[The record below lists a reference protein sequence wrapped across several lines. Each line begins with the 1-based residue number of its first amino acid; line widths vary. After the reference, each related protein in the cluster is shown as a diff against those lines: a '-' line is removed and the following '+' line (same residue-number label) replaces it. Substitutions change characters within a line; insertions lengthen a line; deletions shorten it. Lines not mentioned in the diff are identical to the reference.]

1 MAFEEKNAGPLL
13 PPLLANRLAAEHR
26 ELARRGFPL
35 KDVREHSIREERI
48 FRHYL
53 SRPEHREI
61 LQQILDDH
69 EHWERG
75 QLHSRAEGGR

>member
-1 MAFEEKNAGPLL
+1 MAFEEAHAGPLL

-26 ELARRGFPL
+26 ELARRGFPPEE
-35 KDVREHSIREERI
+35 VREHSVREERI

-53 SRPEHREI
+53 SRPEDKVV
-61 LQQILDDH
+61 LDQILDDH

-75 QLHSRAEGGR
+75 QLHSRADGGT